1 MAKNKDKDS
10 DQRVTE
16 QNVEDTSVV
25 HDLES
30 LWKMKFRN
38 SNTGEISMVRYAF
51 KPRGKLEF
59 YHPDQG

>member
-10 DQRVTE
+10 DQKVSE
-16 QNVEDTSVV
+16 QKVEDTSTVY
-25 HDLES
+25 DLES

-38 SNTGEISMVRYAF
+38 SKNGEISMVRYAF

-59 YHPDQG
+59 YNPQG